1 MSLIQQGTEEG
12 CFLSTP
18 FPNHRVQQGANQQW
32 QWADLLK
39 HTSPESV
46 TVTGPLERD
55 TGGFPNALFPRAE
68 RSEAHCG
75 DTEKCPQELHWA
87 PPH

>member
-1 MSLIQQGTEEG
+1 MQAGTEEG
-12 CFLSTP
+12 CFSLTP
-18 FPNHRVQQGANQQW
+18 CQTTRVLQGANQQW

-46 TVTGPLERD
+46 TVTGPLELKA
-55 TGGFPNALFPRAE
+55 GGFPNALFLRAE

-75 DTEKCPQELHWA
+75 DTAKCPQELCWA